1 LLAFLLDGL
10 SEDLNRIH
18 GNKPYTINPD
28 SAGRPDQ
35 ELADIWWE
43 NHLKRDRSVIQAL
56 FTGQFKSVMNCSQC
70 GHTSASFE
78 PFTFLT
84 VPIPEDGF
92 RVVQLIVVPRK
103 LELTCRVA
111 VRVPKTGTLEDV
123 VSKVTTLGIEGIDS
137 ESLLIGGELH
147 LNYRIK
153 SFIHLDRRLKELK
166 ETEFLV
172 FFQVTAIPKKLE
184 KYFLQR
190 QEQIRKQLDD
200 EEQRMKKKK
209 ELMKKKMSDDHH
221 REEDEQGK
229 QSFSD
234 SSKILTA
241 NKEEQQPQRKKGEIK
256 ENNEELQEEEEER
269 QPQNENLHQQ
279 EQEENEDGNSV
290 DPNHRLNPSSNG
302 RLLHSSQFVS
312 YLFVSSLSSLFSSS
326 SSCS

>member
-84 VPIPEDGF
+84 VPIPEDAF

-123 VSKVTTLGIEGIDS
+123 VSKVTALGIEGIDS

-153 SFIHLDRRLKELK
+153 SFIHLDRKLKELK

-190 QEQIRKQLDD
+190 QEQMRKQLDD

-209 ELMKKKMSDDHH
+209 ELMKKKMKDDHH
-221 REEDEQGK
+221 RANVQGDEQGK
-229 QSFSD
+229 QSLSD
-234 SSKILTA
+234 SSEILTA
-241 NKEEQQPQRKKGEIK
+241 NKEQQQRKKDEIK
-256 ENNEELQEEEEER
+256 ENYEEEELQVKEEEEEEQQ
-269 QPQNENLHQQ
+269 QPQNENHHQQEQ
-279 EQEENEDGNSV
+279 EQEENEDNHSV
-290 DPNHRLNPSSNG
+290 DPNHRLNPNPGSNG

-312 YLFVSSLSSLFSSS
+312 
-326 SSCS
+326 